1 MKFVAV
7 TCVKNEIDIIEAFV
21 RHTLAVVDHV
31 VVLDNGSQDGT
42 GDVLRALEKEGLPL
56 DVVEDPSLG
65 KYQSQRMTSLMHE
78 WAIGRHDADWVLAL
92 DGDEFLVL
100 PNGCPLVPDAID
112 RDRPISI
119 PWRTYVPDDD
129 DDPSQLN
136 PVLRIRRRRVADRSE
151 PRKVMVPRSLADLP
165 NASLAQG
172 NHDLFVNG
180 QRREPCPH
188 RNGYLAHFPLRSR
201 GQYAAKIAINSLQY
215 QAMADRSWEWAFHYK
230 ELFAL
235 LKQGMQAF
243 TAGFTKVALH
253 YAMPPEAHVEPS
265 TVSDPVLYLGGP
277 LRYTTRV
284 DDTTMAWCAIL
295 SYSEDLARRYA
306 VLAAGLTDDQR
317 LESSQ
322 QATLVA
328 SLYDQLEQQ
337 RRSLT
342 QSVLTAAE
350 RDEQQK
356 ERAANMD
363 AQLEE
368 ARRQVA
374 LLQQSWTWQIGRLVV
389 GPMAWAKRSRQRCS
403 RALAYLRPH
412 ASRGENAIP
421 NLETPLA
428 HSSGT

>member
-1 MKFVAV
+1 MRRPREQFEPA
-7 TCVKNEIDIIEAFV
+7 
-21 RHTLAVVDHV
+21 
-31 VVLDNGSQDGT
+31 
-42 GDVLRALEKEGLPL
+42 PL
-56 DVVEDPSLG
+56 
-65 KYQSQRMTSLMHE
+65 
-78 WAIGRHDADWVLAL
+78 
-92 DGDEFLVL
+92 
-100 PNGCPLVPDAID
+100 
-112 RDRPISI
+112 
-119 PWRTYVPDDD
+119 
-129 DDPSQLN
+129 
-136 PVLRIRRRRVADRSE
+136 
-151 PRKVMVPRSLADLP
+151 
-165 NASLAQG
+165 
-172 NHDLFVNG
+172 
-180 QRREPCPH
+180 
-188 RNGYLAHFPLRSR
+188 
-201 GQYAAKIAINSLQY
+201 
-215 QAMADRSWEWAFHYK
+215 
-230 ELFAL
+230 
-235 LKQGMQAF
+235 
-243 TAGFTKVALH
+243 
-253 YAMPPEAHVEPS
+253 
-265 TVSDPVLYLGGP
+265 SDPILYLGGP
-277 LRYTTRV
+277 LRYTPPTSTIHRARHASV
-284 DDTTMAWCAIL
+284 
-295 SYSEDLARRYA
+295 YSEDLARRYA
-306 VLAAGLTDDQR
+306 VFAAGLTDDQR